1 MSSECE
7 QFSLKSLLR
16 LPIVVVKLR
25 IIISY
30 NSCDQSRPS
39 FSVIIVIIII
49 IIIIIIINIIIIVQ
63 SAYDVND
70 TIIYLSLFT
79 TDSGFLSKY
88 KIFLRIR
95 S

>member
-1 MSSECE
+1 M
-7 QFSLKSLLR
+7 
-16 LPIVVVKLR
+16 PIFVVKLR

-39 FSVIIVIIII
+39 FRVIIIV
-49 IIIIIIINIIIIVQ
+49 IIIIINIIIIVQ

-79 TDSGFLSKY
+79 TDRGFLSKY

>member
-1 MSSECE
+1 M
-7 QFSLKSLLR
+7 
-16 LPIVVVKLR
+16 PIVVVKLR

-39 FSVIIVIIII
+39 FRVIIIV
-49 IIIIIIINIIIIVQ
+49 IIIIIINIIIIVQ

-79 TDSGFLSKY
+79 TDRGFLSKY

>member
-49 IIIIIIINIIIIVQ
+49 IIIINIIIIVQ

>member
-1 MSSECE
+1 M
-7 QFSLKSLLR
+7 
-16 LPIVVVKLR
+16 PIVVVKLR

-39 FSVIIVIIII
+39 FRVIIIV
-49 IIIIIIINIIIIVQ
+49 IIIINIIIIVQ

-79 TDSGFLSKY
+79 TDRGFLSKY